1 MVVALYSCKVV
12 VMVTFKA
19 VRKDRYFLLHL
30 TALQK
35 EDKIGTLTLFK
46 SDSMADLKK
55 LLILTANRVKP
66 AEYKTQH
73 LVVQVKANYSLE

>member
-1 MVVALYSCKVV
+1 
-12 VMVTFKA
+12 
-19 VRKDRYFLLHL
+19 
-30 TALQK
+30 
-35 EDKIGTLTLFK
+35 
-46 SDSMADLKK
+46 MADLKK